1 MAISDKLANTQSV
14 ITQLQNN
21 IHSAIGP
28 LFPASGEY
36 ALLDFPNHA
45 NVGDSAI
52 WLGEL
57 EYFKRHFDAT
67 PSYVSQNARH
77 CSESLRKAIPQG
89 TLFLHGGGN
98 FGDIWPKHQLF
109 REQIIKEFP
118 DRPIVQLPQSIHF
131 QDPAMLQQAKLIIN
145 AHPNFTLLVRDHKSL
160 AIAQE
165 NFTCK
170 IKLSPDM
177 AFALGDQTGLVTP
190 TRDLLLLL
198 RTDSE
203 KAPSQMEGV
212 QIPSS
217 EDWLDEDSTL
227 EAKTRKEI
235 IFSLPFKLGI
245 HAFNKNAQRELL
257 FRRLAQI
264 RVLRG
269 LMQIQS
275 ARFVITDRL
284 HTHILSLLSHRP
296 HIALDNSYGK
306 ISNFIEA
313 WTKESLITQRAQT
326 LDEALRSYRAQ
337 SVSV

>member
-1 MAISDKLANTQSV
+1 MVIADKLANTKSV
-14 ITQLQNN
+14 ITQLQSD
-21 IHSAIGP
+21 IHNTLGS
-28 LFPASGEY
+28 LFPSSGKY

-57 EYFKRHFDAT
+57 EYFQQHFKAI

-77 CSESLRKAIPQG
+77 CSETLKKAMPEG

-98 FGDIWPKHQLF
+98 FGDIWPKHQQF

-131 QDPAMLQQAKLIIN
+131 QDPDLLKQAKQTIN
-145 AHPNFTLLVRDHKSL
+145 SHPNFTLLVRDHKSL

-170 IKLSPDM
+170 IYLCPDM
-177 AFALGDQTGLVTP
+177 AFALGFQHNTITP
-190 TRDLLLLL
+190 TRDILLLL

-203 KAPSQMEGV
+203 KRPSNTVGLD
-212 QIPSS
+212 IPKS
-217 EDWLDEDSTL
+217 EDWLEEDAST
-227 EAKTRKEI
+227 EAKIRQEI
-235 IFSLPFKLGI
+235 ILSLPFTLGI
-245 HAFNKNAQRELL
+245 HAFNKNRQRELL
-257 FRRLAQI
+257 FRRLAQA
-264 RVLRG
+264 RVSRG
-269 LMQIQS
+269 LKQIQS

-313 WTKESLITQRAQT
+313 WTKESLITQRCQT
-326 LDEALRSYRAQ
+326 LEEALHSYRSQ